1 MEQTELS
8 TDVEAVEERVRCDAA
23 HLKLLAHRK
32 ILAPILQAVAVEYK
46 GMTLDEIAE
55 CIDPPQIGTVP
66 VDADSRVSGA
76 SNDDTSADEGKIAFD
91 VKFLA
96 VAPDGNGYVRFIV
109 NIEGQDDFY
118 PGYPLSKRGIYYEA
132 RLVSLQKGTIFTG
145 QDYGEIIK
153 VYTIWIITSPPK
165 KFRGSITEYSIAEK
179 QIVGNMTLP
188 KEQYDLMTMIFVCI
202 DDATRQENDV
212 LRLLG
217 VLFAEDLRAQ
227 EKERILEQ
235 DFAIPMQKELKEG
248 ISMAT
253 YSEGIEI
260 RAFRRGQQKGLEE
273 GKKEGLEEGKKEGR
287 LSAILDNVRSMVK
300 TLGLTPEAAMNALN
314 IPTAKQAELLA
325 LI

>member
-1 MEQTELS
+1 MIIFAQ
-8 TDVEAVEERVRCDAA
+8 
-23 HLKLLAHRK
+23 
-32 ILAPILQAVAVEYK
+32 
-46 GMTLDEIAE
+46 
-55 CIDPPQIGTVP
+55 
-66 VDADSRVSGA
+66 
-76 SNDDTSADEGKIAFD
+76 
-91 VKFLA
+91 FL
-96 VAPDGNGYVRFIV
+96 I
-109 NIEGQDDFY
+109 
-118 PGYPLSKRGIYYEA
+118 S
-132 RLVSLQKGTIFTG
+132 SQKGTIFTG

-273 GKKEGLEEGKKEGR
+273 GKKEGR

-314 IPTAKQAELLA
+314 IPTAKQAELSA